1 MSEDGKDI
9 AKDINGKIEGSAT
22 TEAQETPPQKEVS
35 SFRLVA
41 TLAIAGALA
50 GLLIVAVNQHTK
62 PIIDKYK
69 AEQLKIAVYEVLPGA
84 EHYNTFYL
92 VNDELSLTLPENAK
106 ESEYKRIYVGYD
118 ASGQVNGV
126 AISRGEPGFQDIVQV
141 IFGFDPSSGKLSGMK
156 ILDSKETPGL
166 GDKIFKDMA
175 FVEQF
180 FAGPETP
187 LLGVKIGAGKGQPNE
202 IDMIT
207 GATISSKV
215 VIGIIN
221 HALEEWVPVID
232 KGIPPGP
239 TASTETSVDTS
250 ADQEAPQ

>member
-1 MSEDGKDI
+1 MSQDGKNGDKNI
-9 AKDINGKIEGSAT
+9 DINVEDSAV
-22 TEAQETPPQKEVS
+22 ADSQETQPKKEVS
-35 SFRLVA
+35 TFRLVA
-41 TLAIAGALA
+41 TLAVAGALA
-50 GLLIVAVNQHTK
+50 GLLIVMVNQHTK
-62 PIIDKYK
+62 PIIDQYK
-69 AEQLKIAVYEVLPGA
+69 AEQLQIAVYEVLPGV
-84 EHYNTFYL
+84 ERYNTFYL
-92 VNDELSLTLPENAK
+92 VDNELSLTLPENAK

-118 ASGQVNGV
+118 ASNQVSGV

-141 IFGFDPSSGKLSGMK
+141 IFGFDPASGKLSGMK

-221 HALEEWVPVID
+221 HALEEWTPILD
-232 KGIPPGP
+232 SGIPPAPAP
-239 TASTETSVDTS
+239 TTEKEET
-250 ADQEAPQ
+250 P